1 MVGDEL
7 VIRAATA
14 ADAETLARFQEEM
27 ALETEGRHLVP
38 QRVRAGVA
46 AVLADPA
53 RGRYLVAERAGRAAG
68 ALLLTTEWSDWRA
81 GEFWWIQSV
90 FVPRAERRR
99 GVYAALHRHVERE
112 ARSTPGI
119 VGLRLY
125 VESENEAARRV
136 YSALGMEVTGY
147 RLYEVDFQAGPGPSQ
162 GSK

>member
-1 MVGDEL
+1 MAEDEL
-7 VIRAATA
+7 AIRAATA
-14 ADAETLARFQEEM
+14 ADLKTLARFQEEM
-27 ALETEGRHLVP
+27 ALETEDKHLVP
-38 QRVRAGVA
+38 ERVRAGVA

-90 FVPRAERRR
+90 FVARAERRR

-112 ARSTPGI
+112 ARATPGV

-125 VESENEAARRV
+125 VEAENAAARRT
-136 YSALGMEVTGY
+136 YSVLGMEETTY
-147 RLYEVDFQAGPGPSQ
+147 RFYEVDFQAGPGPSS
-162 GSK
+162 GPK